1 MHRNFLAIPLAIAA
15 TYFLGGL
22 LLFFFQRNLIYFPT
36 SKIDHDFNELILEND
51 EQKIRV
57 ISLNEGNE
65 SAILYFGGNAESMA
79 FTAMEFH
86 ARLPSF
92 SIYLMNY
99 RGYGGSSGYP
109 EEDGLYA
116 DALQLYDSLRS
127 MYNDVFVV
135 GRSLGSGVATYVASQ
150 RPVSRLVLVTP
161 FDSVEN
167 VAQEQFP
174 FYPIW
179 ILLKDKFDSASRAKA
194 IDSKVLILSADGDR
208 VISKKRTDNLAAS
221 LSRVQLTQVVI
232 NNSGHNSLSE
242 NNKFYNAI
250 HQFLQ

>member
-1 MHRNFLAIPLAIAA
+1 
-15 TYFLGGL
+15 
-22 LLFFFQRNLIYFPT
+22 
-36 SKIDHDFNELILEND
+36 
-51 EQKIRV
+51 
-57 ISLNEGNE
+57 
-65 SAILYFGGNAESMA
+65 
-79 FTAMEFH
+79 
-86 ARLPSF
+86 
-92 SIYLMNY
+92 
-99 RGYGGSSGYP
+99 
-109 EEDGLYA
+109 
-116 DALQLYDSLRS
+116 